1 MKKVIRITES
11 DLIKLVK
18 KSINEGIKI
27 SKDERIKLAD
37 NKNFLLVIPLSTD
50 AACKYG
56 AATKWCVSGKE
67 SNAFKDYQNACH
79 TVGMIMIKDPKIQ
92 EVLNGSKFAF
102 NVWNGGVEIY
112 NELNRAITGE
122 NLVDLAKEYDFVDD
136 LKDVVTDFVNY
147 HNNVCSDK
155 VKVKQDTVLR
165 TFPSLF
171 TDDNEDDSFFGSSNE
186 FDIEWVTL

>member
-56 AATKWCVSGKE
+56 ASTKWCVSGKE
-67 SNAFKDYQNACH
+67 RNAFKDYQNALLYCRYDNDKRPKN
-79 TVGMIMIKDPKIQ
+79 TRSIKWFKIC
-92 EVLNGSKFAF
+92 
-102 NVWNGGVEIY
+102 I
-112 NELNRAITGE
+112 
-122 NLVDLAKEYDFVDD
+122 
-136 LKDVVTDFVNY
+136 
-147 HNNVCSDK
+147 
-155 VKVKQDTVLR
+155 
-165 TFPSLF
+165 
-171 TDDNEDDSFFGSSNE
+171 
-186 FDIEWVTL
+186 

>member
-56 AATKWCVSGKE
+56 ASTKWCVSGRE
-67 SNAFKDYQNACH
+67 GNAFKNYQKDCH

-92 EVLNGSKFAF
+92 EVLNGSKFAL
-102 NVWNGGVEIY
+102 NVWNGYIEIH
-112 NELNRAITGE
+112 NELNRQIIGE
-122 NLVDLAKEYDFVDD
+122 ELVNLAKEYDFVDD

-147 HNNVCSDK
+147 HNNVCNDE
-155 VKVKQDTVLR
+155 VKVKQDFLLR
-165 TFPSLF
+165 EFPSLF
-171 TDDNEDDSFFGSSNE
+171 TDDNEDDS
-186 FDIEWVTL
+186 L